1 MLHCTLT
8 VTIYGASGGTTNVAE
23 CDAFSGALTMIFSSI
38 VARTKDRIA
47 KRSRYTRLVAEIE
60 SLSSRDLAD
69 INGNRGEMLRHAYLE
84 VYG

>member
-1 MLHCTLT
+1 MRP
-8 VTIYGASGGTTNVAE
+8 I
-23 CDAFSGALTMIFSSI
+23 SGALTMIFSSI
-38 VARTKDRIA
+38 VARTKDRIS